1 MAFNSFVFL
10 AFLAFAFLA
19 FRVSPKTI
27 RLRVLFCLG
36 YIFYGFWSVELSLF
50 LLIFTFI
57 SYFYTHLAFRIYDKS
72 SRLMAFYVLIAIQ
85 TLPLLYFKYTNF
97 FLENLSYLTYSIFK
111 LTTKHN
117 YEILLPLGISFYVF
131 QSISYSIDCFKN
143 ERIFSKSFIEYSTYI
158 SFFPQL
164 VAGPIVRFNTFKKSI
179 INLGSNLELDDIFE
193 GFKKIVFGLSLKLL
207 LADNIGMV
215 VDSCFDAGFYDL
227 SGWDVWTIAFLFGF
241 QIYFDF
247 SAYSMIAIG
256 AALLFGIRFEENF
269 NYPYL
274 AQTPREF
281 WKRWHISLSNWV
293 RDYLYLPLVD
303 RISRSNQKQESR
315 HFLGGSV
322 LPLFLSWLIMGL
334 WHGASWNFLIWGIG
348 HAALILLFRLASS
361 FSIYSNSYVR
371 KSISYILTLGTVM
384 ALWIPFRAETVSDTL
399 TLWVILLNPF
409 SYNSLNLNGNV
420 YLLALITVI
429 IFYIGSILR
438 LEKAEQKKS
447 LISSIFTSITLA
459 AALAL
464 SLIFLQVKQQF
475 IYFQF

>member
-1 MAFNSFVFL
+1 
-10 AFLAFAFLA
+10 
-19 FRVSPKTI
+19 
-27 RLRVLFCLG
+27 
-36 YIFYGFWSVELSLF
+36 
-50 LLIFTFI
+50 
-57 SYFYTHLAFRIYDKS
+57 
-72 SRLMAFYVLIAIQ
+72 
-85 TLPLLYFKYTNF
+85 
-97 FLENLSYLTYSIFK
+97 
-111 LTTKHN
+111 
-117 YEILLPLGISFYVF
+117 
-131 QSISYSIDCFKN
+131 
-143 ERIFSKSFIEYSTYI
+143 
-158 SFFPQL
+158 
-164 VAGPIVRFNTFKKSI
+164 
-179 INLGSNLELDDIFE
+179 
-193 GFKKIVFGLSLKLL
+193 
-207 LADNIGMV
+207 MV

-438 LEKAEQKKS
+438 LEKAEQKR
-447 LISSIFTSITLA
+447 
-459 AALAL
+459 AL
-464 SLIFLQVKQQF
+464 FLQ
-475 IYFQF
+475 YLHR